1 MSARSKRVAAR
12 KSALT
17 GEVVSRAEPLDA
29 PYVIWD
35 DRLTGFGVRVS
46 PGGAKSFFV
55 QYRTGEGR
63 RTDRNRKLT
72 LGRYPG
78 LSPDAAREQA
88 QSLLG
93 RARDGRD
100 PSRERAVA
108 RGLPRVG
115 EAVEAWLGTRN
126 VADASLRLYRRSAEV
141 WLKGWLGR
149 RLDEVSREDVAGRFA
164 EVTERHGRVKANL
177 GLFVLGGAYR
187 RCAVDH
193 RGLRN
198 PVERWKHAGG
208 RAHRLERRRIEH
220 PVVVL
225 PAWERGIR
233 EGVRRPEL
241 RDFFRF
247 GLYTG
252 MRRGE
257 VLALRWD
264 RVALEGGRFVVD
276 ETKSGERLELPV
288 TRQLAAL
295 LARRWQARSG
305 GTDPRWVF
313 ASPASPEQPLSR
325 PDSYYRAIARHGGKP
340 FWYHALRNCFVTV
353 AAHELKLP
361 ESLVKR
367 LVNHRARRDVTQG
380 YATQWTLEQLREPA
394 QRIADRI
401 DALIGQR
408 GEVVAVARSGP
419 GGSSGNGASVESH
432 AGTVAATGRAADQVR

>member
-17 GEVVSRAEPLDA
+17 GEVVSRAEPLGA

-46 PGGAKSFFV
+46 PGGTKSFFV

-78 LSPDAAREQA
+78 LSPGAARKQA
-88 QSLLG
+88 QALLG

-100 PSRERAVA
+100 PSGERALA
-108 RGLPRVG
+108 RELPRVG
-115 EAVEAWLGTRN
+115 EAVEAWLDTRN
-126 VADASLRLYRRSAEV
+126 VADASLQLYRRSADA

-149 RLDEVSREDVAGRFA
+149 RLDEVTREDVAGRFA

-187 RCAVDH
+187 RCEVDH

-198 PVERWKHAGG
+198 PVEKWKHAGG
-208 RAHRLERRRIEH
+208 RAHGLERRRIEH
-220 PVVVL
+220 PAVLL

-233 EGVRRPEL
+233 EGVRRPEV
-241 RDFFRF
+241 RDYFYC

-257 VLALRWD
+257 VLALRWG
-264 RVALEGGRFVVD
+264 RVAFGEGRFFVD
-276 ETKSGERLELPV
+276 ETKGGEPLELPV

-295 LARRWQARSG
+295 LARRWEARPSG
-305 GTDPRWVF
+305 SRWVF
-313 ASPASPEQPLSR
+313 ASPASPEHPLSR
-325 PDSYYRAIARHGGKP
+325 PDSYYRAIARDGGKP

-367 LVNHRARRDVTQG
+367 LVNHRARGDVTQG

-401 DALIGQR
+401 DALIDR
-408 GEVVAVARSGP
+408 RERS
-419 GGSSGNGASVESH
+419 
-432 AGTVAATGRAADQVR
+432 

>member
-1 MSARSKRVAAR
+1 MSARGKRVAAR

-17 GEVVSRAEPLDA
+17 GEVVSRAESLEA

-46 PGGAKSFFV
+46 PGGTKSFFV

-78 LSPDAAREQA
+78 LTPGAARKQA
-88 QSLLG
+88 QALLG
-93 RARDGRD
+93 RAREGRD
-100 PSRERAVA
+100 PSHERALS

-126 VADASLRLYRRSAEV
+126 VKDVSLRMYRRSAEV

-149 RLDEVSREDVAGRFA
+149 RLDQVTREDVARRFA

-187 RCAVDH
+187 RSVVDH
-193 RGLRN
+193 LGLRN

-208 RAHRLERRRIEH
+208 RVHRLERRRIEH
-220 PVVVL
+220 PAVVL

-233 EGVRRPEL
+233 EGVRRAEL

-247 GLYTG
+247 GLCTG

-257 VLALRWD
+257 VLGLRWD
-264 RVALEGGRFVVD
+264 RVALEQGRFFVD

-288 TRQLAAL
+288 TDQLAAL
-295 LARRWQARSG
+295 LARRWEARPSG
-305 GTDPRWVF
+305 SGWVF
-313 ASPASPEQPLSR
+313 ASPASPDEPLSR
-325 PDSYYRAIARHGGKP
+325 PNNHYRAIARHGGKP
-340 FWYHALRNCFVTV
+340 FPDYVRSSCWNFRTGPRPDPGGVLGVLQLFRPVLGHRHAL
-353 AAHELKLP
+353 P
-361 ESLVKR
+361 
-367 LVNHRARRDVTQG
+367 
-380 YATQWTLEQLREPA
+380 AT
-394 QRIADRI
+394 
-401 DALIGQR
+401 
-408 GEVVAVARSGP
+408 
-419 GGSSGNGASVESH
+419 
-432 AGTVAATGRAADQVR
+432 

>member
-1 MSARSKRVAAR
+1 MSAGGKRVAAR
-12 KSALT
+12 KCALT
-17 GEVVSRAEPLDA
+17 AEVVSRAEPLGE

-55 QYRTGEGR
+55 QFRTGEGR

-78 LSPDAAREQA
+78 MSPGAARKQA
-88 QSLLG
+88 QALLG

-126 VADASLRLYRRSAEV
+126 VSDASLQLYRRSAEV

-149 RLDEVSREDVAGRFA
+149 RLDDVTREDVAGRFA

-177 GLFVLGGAYR
+177 GLFVLGGTYR
-187 RCAVDH
+187 RSVVDH
-193 RGLRN
+193 PGLRN

-208 RAHRLERRRIEH
+208 RAHQLKRRRIEH
-220 PVVVL
+220 PAVLL
-225 PAWERGIR
+225 PAWERGLR
-233 EGVRRPEL
+233 EGVRRAEV
-241 RDFFRF
+241 RDYFRC

-264 RVALEGGRFVVD
+264 QVSLEEGRFFVD
-276 ETKSGERLELPV
+276 ETKTGEPVELPV
-288 TRQLAAL
+288 TRQLRML
-295 LARRWQARSG
+295 LARRSEARTTG
-305 GTDPRWVF
+305 AAWVF
-313 ASPASPEQPLSR
+313 SSPANPEQPLSR
-325 PDSYYRAIARHGGKP
+325 PDSYYRAITRIGGKP
-340 FWYHALRNCFVTV
+340 FWFHALHNCFVTV
-353 AAHELKLP
+353 ATHELKLP

-367 LVNHRARRDVTQG
+367 LVNHRARGDVTQG

-401 DALIGQR
+401 DSLIVGQS
-408 GEVVAVARSGP
+408 GESVPVEGSVIEDSSNNAVCG
-419 GGSSGNGASVESH
+419 ESL
-432 AGTVAATGRAADQVR
+432 AAIAAATGRAEYGAG